1 MGRLRTTIKPTFHM
15 KSSTLILGN
24 LLILTASVL
33 SAPLQYPDDQS
44 LAPRQIGRLL
54 AGFYGLVSAA
64 TIGVMGLGMV
74 MRGLVRDWTNRKMVR
89 HVFEELRR
97 YDAEKVAGGRV
108 GGFVPFDKT
117 AGQPGNGMEISGEK
131 SEEDK
136 EDEM

>member
-1 MGRLRTTIKPTFHM
+1 M

-33 SAPLQYPDDQS
+33 SSPLQCPDDQS
-44 LAPRQIGRLL
+44 LAPRQIGLLL

-97 YDAEKVAGGRV
+97 YDVEKAAARGGGVV
-108 GGFVPFDKT
+108 GLYRGRWIKW
-117 AGQPGNGMEISGEK
+117 
-131 SEEDK
+131 
-136 EDEM
+136 